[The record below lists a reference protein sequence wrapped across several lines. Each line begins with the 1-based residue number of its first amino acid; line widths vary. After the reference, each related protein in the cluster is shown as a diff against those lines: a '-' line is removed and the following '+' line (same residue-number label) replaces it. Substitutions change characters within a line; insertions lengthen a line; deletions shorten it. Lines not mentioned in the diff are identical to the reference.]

1 MNTYAETVPN
11 TSIQDP
17 RNAFQIGVDRILVRT
32 ITHPSAPAQA
42 TTNAA
47 HVPERRRLPRGISA
61 QLRETWGCLLIELSD
76 LDYYITGS
84 GEGAGSDVPRQLRA
98 ASRGWLSVQ
107 SGISPEG
114 FRQEVQIALASTRI
128 EAERIAAALASH
140 TAHVDRI
147 GTAVIGWRRQPSL
160 KAKAPIVNCLP
171 VAYP

>member
-84 GEGAGSDVPRQLRA
+84 GEGAGSNVPRQLCAPRLGGGLASRA
-98 ASRGWLSVQ
+98 ASVPRGFGRRCRSRWLPHVSRL
-107 SGISPEG
+107 S
-114 FRQEVQIALASTRI
+114 ALR
-128 EAERIAAALASH
+128 
-140 TAHVDRI
+140 
-147 GTAVIGWRRQPSL
+147 P
-160 KAKAPIVNCLP
+160 P
-171 VAYP
+171 